1 MSVNSFKFVSPG
13 VFINEIDQSQLPR
26 EAEEIGPVVIG
37 RALKGPMMRPV
48 KVQSF
53 LEFEQLFG
61 LPIAGNSNV
70 DVWREGNKLAPTYGA
85 FAAEAYLRNS
95 GPVTFVRLGGFQHQ
109 DQTDGKA
116 GWATEFNLNSTVTS
130 NGGAYGLFVAPQ
142 TGTGASAKVEGTGT
156 LAAVIY
162 VDKGSVALSGSDLK
176 DVARAQAGVWIKST
190 EGTSKEFKLVFTGDA
205 ISSEEKVVN
214 FDENSKLF
222 IRNVLNTNPTKTNQ
236 SVTQTTG
243 LESYWLGETFETTT
257 IGGSGNYVGVLV
269 PLASGS
275 VYGGNFKKGA
285 EKASTGWIF
294 AQHKGVSSSF
304 AADGNGEYPVQNL
317 FKFHTLSEDEWTQRN
332 VKISIQDIK
341 IPTSK
346 FIKFGTFSVVV
357 RDMKDTDDQPIILER
372 FDQCDLDPASPNYI
386 AKRIGDKYTEWDYTN
401 KRYKEYGSND
411 NKSRYVRVEMD
422 LDVDAGAAEQDLLP
436 FGFYGPKK
444 FKAVAVTGAAG
455 VGASVEG
462 TNSFLKTTTAYA
474 GALGLSSSVGI
485 VGANAFTASLAFP
498 EIPTVTTSSTYY
510 ITRPTSIYWGI
521 KTTVDSTK
529 LFNNEVTEYLRT
541 IPAGV
546 GSAVQ
551 EYSFVF
557 SLDDVSGTLAA
568 GSTDRYIAASWA
580 EGNRKDG
587 KSLTSKIS
595 GSSTLDNLLNLANK
609 FTLPLVGGFEGLD
622 ITEKEPFNNA
632 RALINNKT
640 ELTSYAINSI
650 NVAIDSVSDAELV
663 EMNSIV
669 VPGVINPNIHKKM
682 IAACETRGDSLA
694 IIDLDGDYTPST
706 EDTTAESERKP
717 DVNAAVSYVKDQLA
731 TNSSYGCTF
740 FPWVKIR
747 DRNSS
752 NTVWLPPSVVALGT
766 FGSTKRFSEVWF
778 APAGFTRGGLSEAQA
793 GGLAVIDV
801 AQRLNTKERDKLYE
815 TNINPI
821 AKFPA
826 EGVVIFGQ
834 KTLQTTASALD
845 RINVRRLMNYVK
857 KEISRIASTILF
869 DPNTQ
874 VTWDRFLGQAEPFL
888 SSVQARLGLEEFRII
903 LDETTTTPDLI
914 DRNIL
919 YAKIFLKPTRAI
931 EFIALDFTITNSGAS
946 FND

>member
-1 MSVNSFKFVSPG
+1 
-13 VFINEIDQSQLPR
+13 
-26 EAEEIGPVVIG
+26 
-37 RALKGPMMRPV
+37 
-48 KVQSF
+48 
-53 LEFEQLFG
+53 
-61 LPIAGNSNV
+61 
-70 DVWREGNKLAPTYGA
+70 
-85 FAAEAYLRNS
+85 
-95 GPVTFVRLGGFQHQ
+95 
-109 DQTDGKA
+109 
-116 GWATEFNLNSTVTS
+116 
-130 NGGAYGLFVAPQ
+130 
-142 TGTGASAKVEGTGT
+142 
-156 LAAVIY
+156 
-162 VDKGSVALSGSDLK
+162 
-176 DVARAQAGVWIKST
+176 
-190 EGTSKEFKLVFTGDA
+190 
-205 ISSEEKVVN
+205 
-214 FDENSKLF
+214 
-222 IRNVLNTNPTKTNQ
+222 
-236 SVTQTTG
+236 
-243 LESYWLGETFETTT
+243 
-257 IGGSGNYVGVLV
+257 
-269 PLASGS
+269 
-275 VYGGNFKKGA
+275 
-285 EKASTGWIF
+285 
-294 AQHKGVSSSF
+294 
-304 AADGNGEYPVQNL
+304 
-317 FKFHTLSEDEWTQRN
+317 
-332 VKISIQDIK
+332 
-341 IPTSK
+341 
-346 FIKFGTFSVVV
+346 
-357 RDMKDTDDQPIILER
+357 
-372 FDQCDLDPASPNYI
+372 
-386 AKRIGDKYTEWDYTN
+386 
-401 KRYKEYGSND
+401 
-411 NKSRYVRVEMD
+411 
-422 LDVDAGAAEQDLLP
+422 
-436 FGFYGPKK
+436 
-444 FKAVAVTGAAG
+444 
-455 VGASVEG
+455 
-462 TNSFLKTTTAYA
+462 LKTTTAYA

-485 VGANAFTASLAFP
+485 VGANDFTASLAFP
-498 EIPTVTTSSTYY
+498 EIPTVTTSSAYY

-529 LFNNEVTEYLRT
+529 LFNNEVTEHLRT

-557 SLDDVSGTLAA
+557 SLDDISGTLAD

-609 FTLPLVGGFEGLD
+609 FTLPLVGGFEGLN
-622 ITEKEPFNNA
+622 IKEKEPFNNS